1 MSVYNK
7 KVEVPTVTN
16 LRGGTAY
23 EQSDEVALV
32 SLMAT
37 GLTSMFHEP
46 SNEREKRLVELIH
59 SVVNKDIFLTA
70 QIIIYARAVMGQRTI
85 THRAAVELAKV
96 ISGEPWGKRFFSKR
110 SRKENSGG
118 VIWRLDDMLEIAACY
133 FALNPGK
140 ALSNPMKKGFRSV
153 IETTDAYELAKYKG
167 NGKMVSLVD
176 MVNLLHPK
184 GKENAKALKALVE
197 GTLKQ
202 FNTAE
207 DKNTEA
213 GQKVA
218 AKVKAGTITKEEGE
232 VELKEAKAS
241 NWKEL
246 IETKKIGYLS
256 LLRNLKN
263 IVTSAP
269 QLVHQAGE
277 LLTNEKF
284 VRESLVFPHQIDLA
298 VEELLEGS
306 TSFAVR
312 EIMTYAEKAYEL
324 ATMNV
329 KKLFP
334 EGGETAIV
342 IDSSGSMTSDY
353 AHVSGPQMKRK
364 VKPVDK
370 SALIAATL
378 AKGIKGDLFHFSYDC
393 EQLTYN
399 PNDSINTLK
408 QQFLRHCHGGTT
420 NFNAIFKAFRKPYTR
435 VFIISDMQGADSLD
449 YKSYKSIYGCNP
461 YIYSIDLCGHGT
473 SMFKQNDRLFPI
485 AGYSAQ
491 IYETAKLYE
500 TDYNALLNE
509 IRKIII

>member
-7 KVEVPTVTN
+7 KAEVPTVTN

-23 EQSDEVALV
+23 KQSDEVALV

-46 SNEREKRLVELIH
+46 SNEREKRLIDLIH
-59 SVVNKDIFLTA
+59 AVAKKDLYLTA
-70 QIIIYARAVMGQRTI
+70 QMIVYARAVLGQRTV
-85 THRAAVELAKV
+85 THRAAVELAKGL
-96 ISGEPWGKRFFSKR
+96 SGETWAKNFFTKR
-110 SRKENSGG
+110 SRKENKGG
-118 VIWRLDDMLEIAACY
+118 VIYRLDDMLEIAACY

-153 IETTDAYELAKYKG
+153 LETADAYELAKYKG
-167 NGKMVSLVD
+167 TGKVVSLVD

-184 GKENAKALKALVE
+184 GEKNAEALKALVE

-218 AKVKAGTITKEEGE
+218 AKVKAGVITQAEAE
-232 VELKEAKAS
+232 VELKEAKAA

-246 IETKKIGYLS
+246 IETRKIGYLA
-256 LLRNLKN
+256 LLRNLRN
-263 IVTSAP
+263 IVTTAP
-269 QLVHQAGE
+269 ELVDQAGA
-277 LLTNEKF
+277 LLTDKKF

-298 VEELLEGS
+298 IEELMDISSGS
-306 TSFAVR
+306 AVR
-312 EIMTYAEKAYEL
+312 KLIVYADKAYEL
-324 ATMNV
+324 ATENV
-329 KKLFP
+329 KELFS
-334 EGGETAIV
+334 EEGETAIV
-342 IDSSGSMTSDY
+342 IDSSGSMTSRQ
-353 AHVSGPQMKRK
+353 VKGPQIKRHIA
-364 VKPVDK
+364 PVEK

-378 AKGIKGDLFHFSYDC
+378 AKGIKGDVFHFAYDC
-393 EQLTYN
+393 QSLGYN
-399 PNDSINTLK
+399 PNDSVNTLK
-408 QQFLRHCHGGTT
+408 NQFLHHCHGGTT
-420 NFNAIFKAFRKPYTR
+420 NFDSIFKAFKKPYAR
-435 VFIISDMQGADSLD
+435 VFIMSDMQGADALNYRD
-449 YKSYKSIYGCNP
+449 YKSHYNCNP

-473 SMFKQNDRLFPI
+473 SMFKQNDRLFSI

-491 IYETAKLYE
+491 VYETAKLYE